1 MICGHCGA
9 EIPPDSPIC
18 PHCGTPIDERFG
30 EDGDWGVE
38 REVYSLLAT
47 ANLYRVRGLWQEAE
61 NKCVEVL
68 RRYPNNPAA
77 HSLLGDIYAD
87 QGRWEEAKEWYE
99 LAIEL
104 APSSQ
109 ADKKKL
115 ERVKR
120 ILAEREKISKSKMIT
135 WGALAFALMLISFSV
150 FLFTQWRKS
159 KVELPIS
166 SPSFLPNLPSSS
178 PTPPI
183 SLPAPSENAPPLTLY
198 TPREE
203 NIRQSIMN
211 AGIQEIEKVRVVVDA
226 AKQKAMIDVFSRVP
240 FNYQDVYSLLT
251 RISFPVLQAAA
262 QADPEISSF
271 TLRLLVPQDSTTEE
285 AFQGSISREE
295 ITQATNETILSLF
308 HNVWWNPSLTQLQN
322 Q

>member
-9 EIPPDSPIC
+9 EIPDDAVVCPFCGAPIE
-18 PHCGTPIDERFG
+18 ERFG
-30 EDGDWGVE
+30 DSGDWGME
-38 REVYSLLAT
+38 REIYSLLST

-99 LAIEL
+99 LALEL

-120 ILAEREKISKSKMIT
+120 ILAERERQSKGKMAS

-150 FLFTQWRKS
+150 FLFIQWRHS
-159 KVELPIS
+159 KVELPVNY
-166 SPSFLPNLPSSS
+166 PSYILNLPPSS

-183 SLPAPSENAPPLTLY
+183 ALPTPAEKTAQPSPY

-203 NIRQSIMN
+203 NIRQ
-211 AGIQEIEKVRVVVDA
+211 GIIALQIPEIEKVRVVVDA
-226 AKQKAMIDVFSRVP
+226 VNQKALIDIFSRVP
-240 FNYQDVYSLLT
+240 FDYQDVLALLMKISL
-251 RISFPVLQAAA
+251 PVLQAAA
-262 QADPEISSF
+262 KADAEIKSF
-271 TLRLLVPQDSTTEE
+271 TLRLLVPIDSSTEQ
-285 AFQGSISREE
+285 AFQGTISRGE
-295 ITQATNETILSLF
+295 IAQASNETIFYLF
-308 HNVWWNPSLTQLQN
+308 RDVWWHPSFYKATAQ
-322 Q
+322 

>member
-9 EIPPDSPIC
+9 EIPDDAVVC
-18 PHCGTPIDERFG
+18 PHCGAPIEERFG
-30 EDGDWGVE
+30 DAGDWGME

-61 NKCVEVL
+61 NKCIEVL

-99 LAIEL
+99 LAVEL

-115 ERVKR
+115 ERVRR
-120 ILAEREKISKSKMIT
+120 ILAEREKQSKGKMIT
-135 WGALAFALMLISFSV
+135 WGALAFALMLISFSI
-150 FLFTQWRKS
+150 FLFIQWRHS
-159 KVELPIS
+159 KAELPINY
-166 SPSFLPNLPSSS
+166 PSYIPNLPPSS

-183 SLPAPSENAPPLTLY
+183 SLPTPAEKAPPLSPY

-203 NIRQSIMN
+203 NIRQWIMN
-211 AGIQEIEKVRVVVDA
+211 TQIPEIEKVRVVVDA
-226 AKQKAMIDVFSRVP
+226 VNQKAMIDIFSRVP
-240 FNYQDVYSLLT
+240 FNYQDVLALLT
-251 RISFPVLQAAA
+251 RIALPVLQAATK
-262 QADPEISSF
+262 ADAEIKSF
-271 TLRLLVPQDSTTEE
+271 TLRLLVPIDSDTEQ
-285 AFQGSISREE
+285 AFQGTISREE
-295 ITQATNETILSLF
+295 ILQATEDTILSLF
-308 HNVWWNPSLTQLQN
+308 HDVLWHHSFYQSPTQ
-322 Q
+322 

>member
-9 EIPPDSPIC
+9 EIPDDAVVC
-18 PHCGTPIDERFG
+18 PHCGVPIEEKFA
-30 EDGDWGVE
+30 EVGDWGIE

-99 LAIEL
+99 LAVEL

-115 ERVKR
+115 ERVRK
-120 ILAEREKISKSKMIT
+120 ILAEREKQSKGKMIT
-135 WGALAFALMLISFSV
+135 WGALAFAFMLISFSI
-150 FLFTQWRKS
+150 FLFIQWKKS
-159 KVELPIS
+159 EAELPLNY
-166 SPSFLPNLPSSS
+166 PSFLPNLPSS

-183 SLPAPSENAPPLTLY
+183 SLPAPTEKTPPASPY

-203 NIRQSIMN
+203 NIRQWIMN
-211 AGIQEIEKVRVVVDA
+211 AQIPEIEKVRVVVDA
-226 AKQKAMIDVFSRVP
+226 VNEKAMIDVFSRVP
-240 FNYQDVYSLLT
+240 FNYQDVQALLM
-251 RISFPVLQAAA
+251 RISLPVLQAAA
-262 QADPEISSF
+262 KADPGIQSF
-271 TLRLLVPQDSTTEE
+271 TLRLLVPLDSSTEQ
-285 AFQGSISREE
+285 AFQGTISRDEAL
-295 ITQATNETILSLF
+295 QATEETILSLF
-308 HNVWWNPSLTQLQN
+308 HDVLWHHSFYPSPIQ
-322 Q
+322 